1 MYNYMGEFFMK
12 SEKGQSLV
20 EFALIVPVLVL
31 LLLGIMDFAR
41 IFHAYLTID
50 HAGREAARAA
60 SIGKDIAAITSIAV
74 NQGSSIGLTTGQVT
88 VASGSSG
95 TNATITI
102 TYPITFLTPLIGSV
116 VGPLTLK
123 DTTMMRVE

>member
-1 MYNYMGEFFMK
+1 MK

-50 HAGREAARAA
+50 HAGREAARVA
-60 SIGKDIAAITSIAV
+60 SIGKDVPTIKAKAV
-74 NQGSSIGLTTGQVT
+74 EQGTSIGLKTADVTATTGL
-88 VASGSSG
+88 SG
-95 TNATITI
+95 TNATVTI
-102 TYPITFLTPLIGSV
+102 RYTITFLTPMVGNV
-116 VGPLTLK
+116 VGPLTLE
-123 DTTMMRVE
+123 DTTIMRVE

>member
-1 MYNYMGEFFMK
+1 MK

-20 EFALIVPVLVL
+20 EFALIVPVLVF

-60 SIGKDIAAITSIAV
+60 SIGKDAATITNIAV
-74 NQGSSIGLTTGQVT
+74 DQGASIGLKTTNVT
-88 VASGSSG
+88 VSTGSSG
-95 TNATITI
+95 TNAKITI
-102 TYPITFLTPLIGSV
+102 HYPITFLTPMIGNI
-116 VGPLTLK
+116 VGPLNLK
-123 DTTMMRVE
+123 DTTVMRVE

>member
-1 MYNYMGEFFMK
+1 MK
-12 SEKGQSLV
+12 SDKGQSLV
-20 EFALIVPVLVL
+20 EFALIVPVLLL

-50 HAGREAARAA
+50 HAGREAAREA
-60 SIGKDIAAITSIAV
+60 SIGKVEPAITEKAV
-74 NQGSSIGLTTGQVT
+74 EQGASIGLKTANVH
-88 VASGSSG
+88 VSPGSPG

-102 TYPITFLTPLIGSV
+102 EYPITFLTPMVGNI

-123 DTTMMRVE
+123 DTTIMRVEK

>member
-1 MYNYMGEFFMK
+1 MK

-20 EFALIVPVLVL
+20 EFALIVPVLIL

-60 SIGKDIAAITSIAV
+60 SIGKTKSEAEKIGIDS
-74 NQGSSIGLTTGQVT
+74 GSSINLTKPNGSVTVTTGSPG
-88 VASGSSG
+88 A
-95 TNATITI
+95 NATVTI
-102 TYPITFLTPLIGSV
+102 TYPITFLTPVIGSI
-116 VGPLTLK
+116 VGPITLT
-123 DTTMMRVE
+123 DTTVMRVE